1 MADELFENSRLAGIY
16 DPFDPDRS
24 DLEAYEFLVDEFGAR
39 SVLDIGCGTGTF
51 ACRLAA
57 RGIKVI
63 GIDPA
68 EASLKVAQMKPWSD
82 RVTWIH
88 GNAVNLPPLTIDLVT
103 MTANVAQV
111 FLTDEEWK
119 ETLLALRAVLR
130 PGGRLV
136 FEMRNPR
143 AQAWLKWNRESTYK
157 RVDIPNYG
165 IVEGW
170 VDVTDVQHPFV
181 SFRWT
186 YIFESDGAVITSD
199 STLRFRSREEITDS
213 LKDVEMPLDEVRDA
227 PDRPR
232 HEFVFIARRPFSSQG
247 KDALAR

>member
-1 MADELFENSRLAGIY
+1 MADELFENLRLAVIY

-24 DLEAYEFLVDEFGAR
+24 DLEAYESMVDEFGAR

-57 RGIKVI
+57 RGIEVI
-63 GIDPA
+63 GLDPA
-68 EASLKVAQMKPWSD
+68 EASLKVAQTKPWSD

-88 GNAVNLPPLTIDLVT
+88 GNALKLPPLTIDLAT

-119 ETLLALRAVLR
+119 ETLLAVRAVLR

-136 FEMRNPR
+136 FETRNPK
-143 AQAWLKWNRESTYK
+143 AQAWLKWNRENTYK
-157 RVDIPNYG
+157 RVDIPNCG
-165 IVEGW
+165 AVEGW
-170 VDVTDVQHPFV
+170 VDVTGVQNSFV

-186 YIFESDGAVITSD
+186 YIFESDGTVITSD
-199 STLRFRSREEITDS
+199 STLRFRSREEITNS
-213 LKDVEMPLDEVRDA
+213 LREVGMSLDEVREA
-227 PDRPR
+227 PDRPGR
-232 HEFVFIARRPFSSQG
+232 EFVFIARRPTT
-247 KDALAR
+247 

>member
-1 MADELFENSRLAGIY
+1 MTDELFENPRLAVIY

-24 DLEAYEFLVDEFGAR
+24 DLEAYESIVDEFGAR

-57 RGIKVI
+57 RGIEVI
-63 GIDPA
+63 GLDPA
-68 EASLKVAQMKPWSD
+68 EASLKVAQTKPWSD
-82 RVTWIH
+82 RVKWIH
-88 GNAVNLPPLTIDLVT
+88 GNALNLPPLTIDLAT

-119 ETLLALRAVLR
+119 ETLLAVLAVLR

-136 FEMRNPR
+136 FETRNSKV
-143 AQAWLKWNRESTYK
+143 QAWLKWNRENTYK
-157 RVDIPNYG
+157 RVDIPNCG
-165 IVEGW
+165 VVEGW
-170 VDVTDVQHPFV
+170 VDVTDVQNSLV

-199 STLRFRSREEITDS
+199 STLRFRSREEITNS
-213 LKDVEMPLDEVRDA
+213 LRDVGMSLDEVREA
-227 PDRPR
+227 PDRPGR
-232 HEFVFIARRPFSSQG
+232 EFVFIARRPTT
-247 KDALAR
+247 

>member
-1 MADELFENSRLAGIY
+1 MADELFENPRLAVIY

-24 DLEAYEFLVDEFGAR
+24 DLEAYESMVDEFAAR

-57 RGIKVI
+57 RGIEVI
-63 GIDPA
+63 GLDPA
-68 EASLKVAQMKPWSD
+68 EASLKVAQTKPWSD

-88 GNAVNLPPLTIDLVT
+88 GNALHLPPLTIDLAT

-119 ETLLALRAVLR
+119 ETLLAVRAVLR

-136 FEMRNPR
+136 FETRNPK
-143 AQAWLKWNRESTYK
+143 AQAWLKWNRENTYK
-157 RVDIPNYG
+157 RVDIPNCG
-165 IVEGW
+165 AVEGW
-170 VDVTDVQHPFV
+170 VDVTDVQNSFV

-186 YIFESDGAVITSD
+186 SLFESDGAVITSD
-199 STLRFRSREEITDS
+199 STLRFRSREEITNS
-213 LKDVEMPLDEVRDA
+213 LREVGMSLDEVREA
-227 PDRPR
+227 PDRAGR
-232 HEFVFIARRPFSSQG
+232 EFVFIARRPTT
-247 KDALAR
+247 

>member
-1 MADELFENSRLAGIY
+1 MADELFENSRLADIY

-24 DLEAYEFLVDEFGAR
+24 DLEAYESLVDEFGAR

-57 RGIKVI
+57 RGIEVI
-63 GIDPA
+63 GLDPA
-68 EASLKVAQMKPWSD
+68 KASLKVAQTKPWSD

-88 GNAVNLPPLTIDLVT
+88 GNALKLPPLTIDLAT

-111 FLTDEEWK
+111 FLTDKEWK
-119 ETLLALRAVLR
+119 ETLLAVRAVVR

-136 FEMRNPR
+136 FETRNPQ
-143 AQAWLKWNRESTYK
+143 AQAWLKWNRENTYK
-157 RVDIPNYG
+157 RVDIPNCG

-170 VDVTDVQHPFV
+170 VDLTSIQHSFV

-213 LKDVEMPLDEVRDA
+213 LREVGMSLDEVREA
-227 PDRPR
+227 PDRPGR
-232 HEFVFIARRPFSSQG
+232 EFVFIARRPTT
-247 KDALAR
+247 

>member
-1 MADELFENSRLAGIY
+1 MADELFENPRLAVIY

-24 DLEAYEFLVDEFGAR
+24 DLEAYESMVDEFGAR

-63 GIDPA
+63 GLDPA
-68 EASLKVAQMKPWSD
+68 EASLKVAQTKPWSD
-82 RVTWIH
+82 RVKWIH
-88 GNAVNLPPLTIDLVT
+88 GNALNLPPLMIDLAT

-119 ETLLALRAVLR
+119 ETLLAVRAVLR

-136 FEMRNPR
+136 FETRNPK
-143 AQAWLKWNRESTYK
+143 AQAWLKWNQESTYK
-157 RVDIPNYG
+157 RVDIPNCG
-165 IVEGW
+165 VVEGW
-170 VDVTDVQHPFV
+170 VDVTDVQNFLV

-186 YIFESDGAVITSD
+186 SIFESDGAVITSD
-199 STLRFRSREEITDS
+199 STLRFRSREEITNS
-213 LKDVEMPLDEVRDA
+213 LRDVGMSLDEIREA
-227 PDRPR
+227 PDRPGR
-232 HEFVFIARRPFSSQG
+232 EFVFIARRPTT
-247 KDALAR
+247 